1 MSFSGTSRYTV
12 AASRTGQE
20 AVMAETKLVVEHRE
34 QLWSLLVEAAQI
46 EHLIMCQYL
55 YACFSLKTE
64 PDEGLTAEQADAVA
78 RWRETVTGIAIEEM
92 LHLALVMNVMTAI
105 GAAPSLSRPNFPR
118 HSEFLPP
125 GVEFALLPFGGD
137 SLLHFLY
144 LEQPEGMER
153 VDAAEF
159 VPAAPPPDPVAG
171 AEVMPRPQGFLTA
184 GHLYRGIEQGLD
196 DLASRLGEQVLFV
209 GEPRAQA
216 TPERFRWPQLIA
228 VTDLVSAR
236 AALDEIIEQGEGAR
250 GDWRPAHYGRFFS
263 VWNEY
268 QKLREQDPSFEP
280 ARPVIPAFTQQP
292 YDIEEPQPQPTE
304 PLTRQVAELF
314 NLGYEVLLQILT
326 RFFTHTDETDE
337 QLDALVHAALGIMAG
352 VLKPLGT
359 ALTRLP
365 MGPGNP
371 GRTAGPAFQMY
382 YQMGN
387 FVPWRN
393 AAWVLLSERAA
404 VLSRQCA
411 ECATGDGVPD
421 AVSSAAA
428 TAAKISEQL
437 AGHLP
442 QDLRP
447 A

>member
-1 MSFSGTSRYTV
+1 
-12 AASRTGQE
+12 
-20 AVMAETKLVVEHRE
+20 MAETRLVVEHRE

-46 EHLIMCQYL
+46 EHMIMCQYL

-64 PDEGLTAEQADAVA
+64 PDEGLTAQQADAVA
-78 RWRETVTGIAIEEM
+78 RWQETLTGIAIEEM

-105 GAAPSLSRPNFPR
+105 GAAPTLSRPNFPR
-118 HSEFLPP
+118 HSVFLPP
-125 GVEFALLPFGGD
+125 GVEFALLPFGVD
-137 SLLHFLY
+137 SLTHFLY
-144 LEQPEGMER
+144 LERPEGMER

-159 VPAAPPPDPVAG
+159 VPAAPPPEPVG
-171 AEVMPRPQGFLTA
+171 PAEVMPRLQGFLTV
-184 GHLYRGIEQGLD
+184 GHLYRGIEQGLS
-196 DLASRLGEQVLFV
+196 DLASQLGEPVLFV

-228 VTDLVSAR
+228 VTDLASAL

-250 GDWRPAHYGRFFS
+250 GDWRPAHYGRFFGI
-263 VWNEY
+263 WNEY
-268 QKLREQDPSFEP
+268 QELREQNPSFEP
-280 ARPVIPAFTQQP
+280 ARPVMPAFTQQP
-292 YDIEEPQPQPTE
+292 YDIDEAVTQPTE

-314 NLGYEVLLQILT
+314 NLGYEVLLQVLT

-337 QLDALVHAALGIMAG
+337 QLDALVQAAFGIMGG
-352 VLKPLGT
+352 VLKPIGT

-371 GRTAGPAFQMY
+371 GRTAGAAFQMY

-387 FVPWRN
+387 FVPWRH

-404 VLSRQCA
+404 VLSRRCA
-411 ECATGDGVPD
+411 ECAMQDGVPEE
-421 AVSSAAA
+421 VSAAA
-428 TAAKISEQL
+428 AAAAAISEQF
-437 AGHLP
+437 AGHVP

>member
-1 MSFSGTSRYTV
+1 V
-12 AASRTGQE
+12 
-20 AVMAETKLVVEHRE
+20 AETRLVVEHRE

-46 EHLIMCQYL
+46 EHMIMCQYL

-64 PDEGLTAEQADAVA
+64 PDEGLTAQQADAVA
-78 RWRETVTGIAIEEM
+78 RWQETLTGIAIEEM

-105 GAAPSLSRPNFPR
+105 GAAPTLSRPNFPR
-118 HSEFLPP
+118 HSVFLPP
-125 GVEFALLPFGGD
+125 GVEFALLPFGVD
-137 SLLHFLY
+137 SLTHFLY
-144 LEQPEGMER
+144 LERPEGMER

-159 VPAAPPPDPVAG
+159 VPAAPPPEPVG
-171 AEVMPRPQGFLTA
+171 PAEVMPRLQGFLTV
-184 GHLYRGIEQGLD
+184 GHLYRGIEQGLS
-196 DLASRLGEQVLFV
+196 DLTSQLGEPVLFV

-228 VTDLVSAR
+228 VTDLASAL

-250 GDWRPAHYGRFFS
+250 GDWRPAHYGRFFDI
-263 VWNEY
+263 WNEY
-268 QKLREQDPSFEP
+268 QELREQNPSFEP
-280 ARPVIPAFTQQP
+280 ARPVMPAFTQQP
-292 YDIEEPQPQPTE
+292 YDIDEAVTQPTE

-314 NLGYEVLLQILT
+314 NLGYEVLLQVLT

-337 QLDALVHAALGIMAG
+337 QLDALVQAAFGIMGG
-352 VLKPLGT
+352 VLKPIGT

-371 GRTAGPAFQMY
+371 GRTAGAAFQMY

-387 FVPWRN
+387 FVPWRH

-404 VLSRQCA
+404 VLSRRCA
-411 ECATGDGVPD
+411 ECAMQDGVPEE
-421 AVSSAAA
+421 VSAAA
-428 TAAKISEQL
+428 AAAAAISEQF
-437 AGHLP
+437 AGHVP

>member
-1 MSFSGTSRYTV
+1 V
-12 AASRTGQE
+12 
-20 AVMAETKLVVEHRE
+20 AETRLVVEHRE

-46 EHLIMCQYL
+46 EHMIMCQYL

-64 PDEGLTAEQADAVA
+64 PDEGLTAQQADAVA
-78 RWRETVTGIAIEEM
+78 RWQETLTGIAIEEM

-105 GAAPSLSRPNFPR
+105 GAAPTLSRPNFPR
-118 HSEFLPP
+118 HSVFLPP
-125 GVEFALLPFGGD
+125 GVEFALLPFGVD
-137 SLLHFLY
+137 SLTHFLY
-144 LEQPEGMER
+144 LERPEGMER

-159 VPAAPPPDPVAG
+159 VPAAPPPEPVG
-171 AEVMPRPQGFLTA
+171 PAEVMPRLQGFLTV
-184 GHLYRGIEQGLD
+184 GHLYRGIEQGLS
-196 DLASRLGEQVLFV
+196 DLASQLGEPVLFV

-228 VTDLVSAR
+228 VTDLASAL

-250 GDWRPAHYGRFFS
+250 GDWRPAHYGRFFGI
-263 VWNEY
+263 WNEY
-268 QKLREQDPSFEP
+268 QDLREQNPSFEP
-280 ARPVIPAFTQQP
+280 ARPVMPAFTQQP
-292 YDIEEPQPQPTE
+292 YDIDEAVTQPTE

-314 NLGYEVLLQILT
+314 NLGYEVLLQVLT

-337 QLDALVHAALGIMAG
+337 QLDALVQAAFGIMGG
-352 VLKPLGT
+352 VLKPIGT

-371 GRTAGPAFQMY
+371 GRTAGAAFQMY

-387 FVPWRN
+387 FVPWRH

-404 VLSRQCA
+404 VLSRRCA
-411 ECATGDGVPD
+411 ECAMQDGVPEE
-421 AVSSAAA
+421 VSAAA
-428 TAAKISEQL
+428 AAAAAISEQF
-437 AGHLP
+437 AGHVP

>member
-1 MSFSGTSRYTV
+1 M
-12 AASRTGQE
+12 
-20 AVMAETKLVVEHRE
+20 
-34 QLWSLLVEAAQI
+34 LVEAAQI
-46 EHLIMCQYL
+46 EHMIMCQYL
-55 YACFSLKTE
+55 YATFSLKTD

-78 RWRETVTGIAIEEM
+78 RWQETVTGIAIEEM
-92 LHLALVMNVMTAI
+92 LHLAMVMNVMTAI

-118 HSEFLPP
+118 HSVFLPP
-125 GVEFALLPFGGD
+125 GVEFALLPFGVD
-137 SLLHFLY
+137 SLTHFLY
-144 LEQPEGMER
+144 LERPEGMER

-159 VPAAPPPDPVAG
+159 VPAAPPPEPVG
-171 AEVMPRPQGFLTA
+171 PAEVMPRLQGFLTV
-184 GHLYRGIEQGLD
+184 GHLYRGIEQGLS
-196 DLASRLGEQVLFV
+196 DLASQLGEPVLFV

-228 VTDLVSAR
+228 VTDLASAL

-250 GDWRPAHYGRFFS
+250 GDWRPAHYGRFFGI
-263 VWNEY
+263 WNEY
-268 QKLREQDPSFEP
+268 QELREQNPSFEP
-280 ARPVIPAFTQQP
+280 ARPVMPAFTQQP
-292 YDIEEPQPQPTE
+292 YDIDEAVTQPTE

-314 NLGYEVLLQILT
+314 NLGYEVLLQVLT

-337 QLDALVHAALGIMAG
+337 QLDALVQAAFGIMGG
-352 VLKPLGT
+352 VLKPIGT

-371 GRTAGPAFQMY
+371 GRTAGAAFQMY

-387 FVPWRN
+387 FVPWRH

-404 VLSRQCA
+404 VLSRRCA
-411 ECATGDGVPD
+411 ECAMQDGVPEE
-421 AVSSAAA
+421 VSAAA
-428 TAAKISEQL
+428 AAAAAISEQF
-437 AGHLP
+437 AGHVP

>member
-1 MSFSGTSRYTV
+1 
-12 AASRTGQE
+12 
-20 AVMAETKLVVEHRE
+20 MAETRLVVEHRE

-46 EHLIMCQYL
+46 EHMIMCQYL
-55 YACFSLKTE
+55 YACFSLKTA

-78 RWRETVTGIAIEEM
+78 RWQETVTGIAIEEM

-118 HSEFLPP
+118 HSAFLPP
-125 GVEFALLPFGGD
+125 GVEFALLPFGAD
-137 SLLHFLY
+137 SLTHFLY
-144 LEQPEGMER
+144 LERPEGMER

-159 VPAAPPPDPVAG
+159 VPATPPPEPVSP
-171 AEVMPRPQGFLTA
+171 AEVMPRIQGFLTV
-184 GHLYRGIEQGLD
+184 GHLYRGIEQGLSHLVD
-196 DLASRLGEQVLFV
+196 ELGESVLFV

-216 TPERFRWPQLIA
+216 TPDRFRWPQLIA
-228 VTDLVSAR
+228 VTDLASAR

-250 GDWRPAHYGRFFS
+250 GDWRPAHYGRFFG

-268 QKLREQDPSFEP
+268 QKLRQEDPSFYP
-280 ARPVIPAFTQQP
+280 ARPVMPAFTQQP
-292 YDIEEPQPQPTE
+292 YDLGEPQPQPTD
-304 PLTRQVAELF
+304 PLTREVAELF
-314 NLGYEVLLQILT
+314 NLGYEVLLQVLT

-337 QLDALVHAALGIMAG
+337 QLDALVQAAFGIMTG

-365 MGPGNP
+365 MGPGSP

-404 VLSRQCA
+404 MLSRQCTGA
-411 ECATGDGVPD
+411 ATRDGVPE

-428 TAAKISEQL
+428 TASAISQQL
-437 AGHLP
+437 AGHVP
-442 QDLRP
+442 QDLRR

>member
-1 MSFSGTSRYTV
+1 V
-12 AASRTGQE
+12 
-20 AVMAETKLVVEHRE
+20 AETRLVVEHRE

-46 EHLIMCQYL
+46 EHMIMCQYL

-64 PDEGLTAEQADAVA
+64 PDEGLTAQQADAVA
-78 RWRETVTGIAIEEM
+78 RWQETLTGIAIEEM

-105 GAAPSLSRPNFPR
+105 GAAPTLSRPNFPR
-118 HSEFLPP
+118 HSVFLPP
-125 GVEFALLPFGGD
+125 GVEFALLPFGVD
-137 SLLHFLY
+137 SLTHFLY
-144 LEQPEGMER
+144 LERPEGMER

-159 VPAAPPPDPVAG
+159 VPAVPPPEPVG
-171 AEVMPRPQGFLTA
+171 PAEVMPRLQGFLTV
-184 GHLYRGIEQGLD
+184 GHLYRGIEQGLS
-196 DLASRLGEQVLFV
+196 DLASQLGEPVLFV

-228 VTDLVSAR
+228 VTDLASAL

-250 GDWRPAHYGRFFS
+250 GDWRPAHYGRFFGI
-263 VWNEY
+263 WNEY
-268 QKLREQDPSFEP
+268 QELREQNPSFEP
-280 ARPVIPAFTQQP
+280 ARPVMPAFTQQP
-292 YDIEEPQPQPTE
+292 YDIDEAVTQPTE

-314 NLGYEVLLQILT
+314 NLGYEVLLQVLT

-337 QLDALVHAALGIMAG
+337 QLDALVQAAFGIMGG
-352 VLKPLGT
+352 VLKPIGT

-371 GRTAGPAFQMY
+371 GRTAGAAFQMY

-387 FVPWRN
+387 FVPWRH

-404 VLSRQCA
+404 VLSRRCA
-411 ECATGDGVPD
+411 ECAMQDGVPEE
-421 AVSSAAA
+421 VSAAA
-428 TAAKISEQL
+428 AAAAAISEQF
-437 AGHLP
+437 AGHVP